1 MARYTHK
8 KKEEIGLSPNAL
20 VLRGIR
26 RMEHPA
32 LRLTDYSGDEVI
44 ERACPP
50 DADLSALA
58 APGRFVWLNVSGL
71 HDATL
76 MQRIG
81 GTLGIPL
88 HVLSD
93 IMDTGVRPKAEE
105 FDGGLFIT
113 LKSLRYGKRGGHVS
127 ADSVSLVL
135 LGDLLLSFQEEEDG
149 LFDPVRA
156 RLRKSPAKMREAGSD
171 YLAFALLDVVIDH
184 YLYVAGEMGERIER
198 LEDRLYDR
206 SGGGTDRDLLG
217 QTVRYKRELSLLRKH
232 VHPAREVTA
241 QLAKS
246 DADCL
251 HTANRAHFHE
261 LLDNAKEADDV
272 CDTYREMLYDLMNLY
287 HTRVGERLND
297 IMKVLT
303 IISVTFIP
311 ISFIAGVYGTN
322 FDRLPGQHWRYG
334 FLAMLGIMAAVA
346 GFMLWYFKRKKWW

>member
-44 ERACPP
+44 ERACPL

-58 APGRFVWLNVSGL
+58 APGRFIWLNVSGL
-71 HDATL
+71 HDAAL

-113 LKSLRYGKRGGHVS
+113 LKSLRYGKRGGRVS

-232 VHPAREVTA
+232 VHPAREVTV

-261 LLDNAKEADDV
+261 LLRPDCARVLAVEFHILGGHRLRHDYRYVFLRGFRSGEPDYEHYEGDD
-272 CDTYREMLYDLMNLY
+272 CRSYDCP
-287 HTRVGERLND
+287 E
-297 IMKVLT
+297 
-303 IISVTFIP
+303 FP
-311 ISFIAGVYGTN
+311 AGLSDLEYNVFG
-322 FDRLPGQHWRYG
+322 LVVK
-334 FLAMLGIMAAVA
+334 AAVC
-346 GFMLWYFKRKKWW
+346 FLQK